1 MELKQIQFF
10 GERNISSQQLIKLR
24 RRSLDDFP
32 ETLEPEDAH
41 FFALFEEERRVVV
54 KYFKVP
60 SQPESESSVPVSGL
74 VILFQGGVLH
84 QIHFGY

>member
-10 GERNISSQQLIKLR
+10 GEGNISPQQLIKLR
-24 RRSLDDFP
+24 SRSLVDFP
-32 ETLEPEDAH
+32 ESAPQDAH
-41 FFALFEEERRVVV
+41 FFALFEEGRAVRVR
-54 KYFKVP
+54 YFKVP

-74 VILFQGGVLH
+74 VILFKEGVLH